1 MSEKKD
7 RKGKSQEGEREV
19 NVLGATALRG
29 RIFVVI
35 FFHGLVGGG
44 CLVGFGFDAVFFEK
58 CGDLLVFVLELQG
71 REIANHR
78 RPDLVC
84 ELGCRVDELLL
95 GLQLLLLALN
105 GQLVGLDFILLA
117 LEAPLEALVAPIGH
131 KEPKAE
137 EDG

>member
-1 MSEKKD
+1 MD
-7 RKGKSQEGEREV
+7 
-19 NVLGATALRG
+19 VLGATALGG
-29 RIFVVI
+29 RIFVGVV
-35 FFHGLVGGG
+35 FHGFVSGG
-44 CLVGFGFDAVFFEK
+44 CLVGFGFDAVFFKE

-117 LEAPLEALVAPIGH
+117 LEAPLEALVAPIGY